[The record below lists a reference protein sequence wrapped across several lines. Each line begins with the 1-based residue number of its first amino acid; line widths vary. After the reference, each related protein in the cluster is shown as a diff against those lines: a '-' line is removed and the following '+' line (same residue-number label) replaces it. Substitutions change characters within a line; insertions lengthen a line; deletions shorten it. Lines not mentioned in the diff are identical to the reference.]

1 MEILGADDGEELLWA
16 DLMGQGQAAETT
28 VSREIPDY
36 RNPNAVA
43 GTGER
48 TSILVE
54 CLDRRSAR

>member
-16 DLMGQGQAAETT
+16 DLMRQGQAAETT

-43 GTGER
+43 GAGER

-54 CLDRRSAR
+54 CME